1 MNQQSKTMK
10 AVAIDEFG
18 GIEKMKVRDLPIPQ
32 VDTDEILVRVETAG
46 VGEWDPF
53 EREGGFAREFGIKP
67 QFPHVLGSDGAG
79 TVEAVGKDVHGL
91 KKGDRVYG
99 INLMDPKG
107 GFYAE
112 YATVKAEHAAAVP
125 EKLSIQQAGA
135 MAVDAVTALQGLDDT
150 LRLKSG
156 ETVMIFGASGGIGH
170 MAIQLA
176 KRMGAKVL
184 AVASGEDGVQLTKK
198 LGADAAVD
206 GHKGGVLAA
215 ARAFA
220 PQGVDAALVTT
231 GGPEVDQ
238 ALAALREGGRVAFPN
253 GVQPAPKP
261 PRNIKAQSYNG
272 QPNRQVFEK
281 LNRLIDAGPF
291 EVHIA
296 RTFTLERAADAQRS
310 LDEHYLGKLALQLTA

>member
-18 GIEKMKVRDLPIPQ
+18 GIEKMRVRDLPIPQ
-32 VDTDEILVRVETAG
+32 VGPDEVLVHVETAG
-46 VGEWDPF
+46 VGAWDPF
-53 EREGGFAREFGIKP
+53 EREGGFAKEFGVKP
-67 QFPHVLGSDGAG
+67 QFPYILGADGAG
-79 TVEAVGKDVHGL
+79 TVESVGKEVHGL

-99 INLMDPKG
+99 INLMNPKG
-107 GFYAE
+107 GFYAQ
-112 YATVKAEHAAAVP
+112 YATLKAEHAAAVP
-125 EKLSIQQAGA
+125 KKLSIQQAGV

-150 LRLKSG
+150 LHLKSG

-206 GHKGGVLAA
+206 GHKDDILAA

-220 PQGVDAALVTT
+220 PQGVDAALVTA

-238 ALAALREGGRVAFPN
+238 ALVALREGGRVAFPN
-253 GVQPAPKP
+253 GVEPAPKAP
-261 PRNIKAQSYNG
+261 NNIKAQSYNG
-272 QPNRQVFEK
+272 QPHRQVFEK
-281 LNRLIDAGPF
+281 LNHLIDAGPF

-296 RTFTLERAADAQRS
+296 RTFTLERAADAQRN
-310 LDEHYLGKLALQLTA
+310 LNEHYLGKLALQPTA

>member
-1 MNQQSKTMK
+1 VNQQSKTMK
-10 AVAIDEFG
+10 AVVIDEFG

-32 VDTDEILVRVETAG
+32 VAPDEILVHVETAG
-46 VGEWDPF
+46 VGVWDPF
-53 EREGGFAREFGIKP
+53 EREGGFAREFGVKP
-67 QFPHVLGSDGAG
+67 QFPYVLGSDGAG
-79 TVEAVGKDVHGL
+79 TVESVGKEVHGL

-99 INLMDPKG
+99 INLMNPKG
-107 GFYAE
+107 GFYAQ
-112 YATVKAEHAAAVP
+112 YATLKAEHAAAVP
-125 EKLSIQQAGA
+125 KKLSIQEAGV

-150 LRLKSG
+150 LHLKAG

-176 KRMGAKVL
+176 KRIGAKVL

-206 GHKGGVLAA
+206 GHKEDILAA

-220 PQGVDAALVTT
+220 PQGVDAALVTA

-238 ALAALREGGRVAFPN
+238 ALAALREGGRAAFPN
-253 GVQPAPKP
+253 GVEPAPKAP
-261 PRNIKAQSYNG
+261 KNIKIQSYNG

-281 LNRLIDAGPF
+281 LNHLIDAGPF

-296 RTFTLERAADAQRS
+296 QTFTLERAADAQRS
-310 LDEHYLGKLALQLTA
+310 LNEHHLGKLALQPTA